1 MLTPSFRT
9 LARRWWPVA
18 LWLLIIRLESTD
30 MASASN
36 TGGLLR
42 SLLALVIR
50 NPSQEFLDL
59 LNEVLRKSGHFVGYG
74 ILAVLVVLALRNT
87 NRDRLAG
94 LLKRPWGGRFSDLWR
109 WNWAVLGVLLTIVT
123 AAFDEMHQSTMPSR
137 TGRWQDVV
145 LDTCGAV
152 VLLAGFYVWTRR
164 GYVRRNS
171 VSPSR

>member
-1 MLTPSFRT
+1 LLTPSFRT

-36 TGGLLR
+36 TGGLLH
-42 SLLALVIR
+42 SLLSLIIH

-74 ILAVLVVLALRNT
+74 ILAILVVLALRNT

-94 LLKRPWGGRFSDLWR
+94 LLKRPWGGHFSDLWR
-109 WNWAVLGVLLTIVT
+109 WNWGVLGVLVAMVT
-123 AAFDEMHQSTMPSR
+123 ATFDELHQSTMPSR

-152 VLLAGFYVWTRR
+152 VLQVGLYVWTRR
-164 GYVRRNS
+164 RYRDRRES
-171 VSPSR
+171 SCE